1 MTRKMAVVQFCI
13 LAPFVA
19 SKKISSMYNMY
30 PNMIMLDDKGNYNV
44 SYNYNESADT
54 LEFMV
59 QVRTTGW
66 VGFGIAEVASNN
78 MSYYDVA
85 IGGVT
90 DDGTSYLQVGRNDKS
105 FRFCLLDSLK
115 LSKKQEKLREIRF
128 YISRPRYYVLCL
140 TSLIF
145 PLKSRH

>member
-1 MTRKMAVVQFCI
+1 MC
-13 LAPFVA
+13 
-19 SKKISSMYNMY
+19 NMY

-66 VGFGIAEVASNN
+66 VGFGIAEVASIN

-90 DDGTSYLQVGRNDKS
+90 DDGTSYLQVGRNNK
-105 FRFCLLDSLK
+105 
-115 LSKKQEKLREIRF
+115 I
-128 YISRPRYYVLCL
+128 
-140 TSLIF
+140 
-145 PLKSRH
+145 